1 MQVIESKSILAKCLA
16 TENLTVE
23 HQKVPTAMF
32 DLKERKLI
40 LPMWKEMSPALYD
53 LLIGH
58 EVGHALETPEEGW
71 HDNVKANPRIKSYLN
86 VLEDARQERI
96 TKQRYPGLVKSFYA
110 GYREL
115 FEKDFFG
122 IKGVDLNTLPLID
135 RINLHFKVGSFLN
148 IQFTPEEQLLVNKV
162 YDLKTWDDVVALGE
176 ELFAHGQKEAEEM
189 AEALGYTPQQSED
202 DEDMDMDFEFGESMS
217 SEGYET
223 PEEET
228 EEQEG
233 QAPVSNGDGEL
244 DEEQEQDDGEPQGGE
259 GDISEQIKDW
269 LDNEGAH
276 SITDEA
282 FRENEDKLLSD
293 DGKVN
298 RYFDIPRLP
307 NWKDLIVPA
316 KEMYSGIDNSF
327 SYYIRSL
334 EGHSLEPLANR
345 LVGEFIRDNRST
357 INQMA
362 QQFEMKRKAQVLNK
376 AKVSKTGDLNEN
388 KLWAY
393 KLTED
398 LFKQSM
404 MIPEGKNHGMLLYLD
419 MSGSMFRNMP
429 GTIDQLITLMMFCR
443 KVNIPFE
450 VYGFTSGGY
459 DNILRKGKMNEMW
472 ISDISFRHLGSSLF
486 SKRQMNEVYKHLLM
500 FKYSIEARYTR
511 GATGDYVE
519 VKNKNYTLNG
529 TPLNN
534 SVPFAIEVA
543 RKFRKDNN
551 VEIVNSIFLT
561 DGGATDHVESVVN
574 EEQEYPRPTKT
585 YGREERAVY
594 RQGNVSVTAPSN
606 IYCYSGTKDAMAMIE
621 LYKQIVGGN
630 VINYF
635 IADQW
640 SSRALENEI
649 SEWSNMGWSE
659 RHEIITKQRKTG
671 VIVCTATQAFDKRF
685 ILKGGA
691 NLKIENTS
699 LEVKSNSKGD
709 LLRGFRNFNK
719 DKVQNRVFLSK
730 FMDMVA

>member
-32 DLKERKLI
+32 DLKTRKLI
-40 LPMWKEMSPALYD
+40 LPMWKEMSPAVYD

-71 HDNVKANPRIKSYLN
+71 HDNVKANPQIKSFLN
-86 VLEDARQERI
+86 VLEDARQERM

-110 GYREL
+110 GYKEL
-115 FEKDFFG
+115 FENDFFG
-122 IKGVDLNTLPLID
+122 VKGLDVNTLPLID

-148 IQFTPEEQLLVNKV
+148 IQFSADEQLLVNKV
-162 YDLKTWDDVVALGE
+162 YDLQTWDDVVALGE
-176 ELFAHGQKEAEEM
+176 ELYGRAQEEAEQM
-189 AEALGYTPQQSED
+189 AEELGYTPEESDED
-202 DEDMDMDFEFGESMS
+202 DEDNDFEFGESMS
-217 SEGYET
+217 SEGYEQ

-228 EEQEG
+228 EEIEG
-233 QAPVSNGDGEL
+233 TAPVSNQKSDSEK
-244 DEEQEQDDGEPQGGE
+244 EEQTDDGEFEEGE
-259 GDISEQIKDW
+259 GDIAEQLKEW
-269 LDNEGAH
+269 MDNEGGH

-282 FRENEDKLLSD
+282 FRENEDRLLSED
-293 DGKVN
+293 SKVN

-316 KEMYSGIDNSF
+316 KDMYSGVDNSF
-327 SYYIRSL
+327 TYYFRSM
-334 EGHSLEPLANR
+334 EGQSLEPLANQ
-345 LVGEFIRDNRST
+345 LVGDFIRDNRST

-450 VYGFTSGGY
+450 VYGFTTDRYQEGT
-459 DNILRKGKMNEMW
+459 LKHKGKIGEMW
-472 ISDISFRHLGSSLF
+472 VHDISFRHLGSSLF
-486 SKRQMNEVYKHLLM
+486 NKRQMNEAYKHLLM
-500 FKYSIEARYTR
+500 FKYSIEARYSR
-511 GATGDYVE
+511 GVSGDYVE
-519 VKNKNYTLNG
+519 VKNKNYDLAG

-534 SVPFAIEVA
+534 TVPLAIEVA

-561 DGGATDHVESVVN
+561 DGGATDHVESTVSEDQN
-574 EEQEYPRPTKT
+574 YPTRS
-585 YGREERAVY
+585 YGRQERAVF
-594 RQGNVSVTAPSN
+594 RQGNVMVTVPGD
-606 IYCYSGTKDAMAMIE
+606 IYSYSGTIDAMGMIE

-640 SSRALENEI
+640 SARALENEI

-659 RHEIITKQRKTG
+659 RQEIINKQRKTG
-671 VIVCTATQAFDKRF
+671 VVVCDATQAFDKRF
-685 ILKGGA
+685 ILKGGSS
-691 NLKIENTS
+691 LKIEKTE
-699 LEVKSNSKGD
+699 LEVKSSSKGD

-719 DKVQNRVFLSK
+719 DKVQNRVFLAK